1 MKLCIKTSSDS
12 AALKPELVELC
23 SKYSGTTAVCY
34 YLTDL
39 KKTVAP
45 RSKLSLKVN
54 REVFEKLKS
63 IYELPQIGL
72 I

>member
-1 MKLCIKTSSDS
+1 
-12 AALKPELVELC
+12 VELC
-23 SKYSGTTAVCY
+23 NKYSGSTAVCY

-45 RSKLSLKVN
+45 RSKLSLKVS
-54 REVFEKLKS
+54 REVFEKLKT